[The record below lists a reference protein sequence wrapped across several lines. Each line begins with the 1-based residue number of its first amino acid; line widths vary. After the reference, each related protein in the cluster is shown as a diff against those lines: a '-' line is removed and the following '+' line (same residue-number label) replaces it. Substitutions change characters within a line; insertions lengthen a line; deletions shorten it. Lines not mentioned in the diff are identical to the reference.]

1 MKRNIAKIMVVFAV
15 ALMAVGASAS
25 SIGIDLN
32 QVIGGGFVSGDLS
45 NSNPYLHAAITDTI
59 SGGNAGVSLTLTAP
73 GLGFAGSGNYE
84 HVLGWQFRVSTISG
98 LTFTKTASSGHA
110 GFTLPVIS
118 TGTFTNDPTTDSF
131 NLQFL
136 FSENTGPATDGP
148 DGGVEFGN
156 GDSVT
161 YFIKG
166 LSTSSFLAASPGT
179 HFSAAQIDDAK
190 AGTWVADSSGP
201 VGAPGV
207 PLPATVWG
215 GLVLLGGGMAGR
227 RARVSQRA

>member
-1 MKRNIAKIMVVFAV
+1 
-15 ALMAVGASAS
+15 
-25 SIGIDLN
+25 
-32 QVIGGGFVSGDLS
+32 LS
-45 NSNPYLHAAITDTI
+45 NSNPYLHAAITDTTL
-59 SGGNAGVSLTLTAP
+59 SGNSGVSITLTAP
-73 GLGFAGSGNYE
+73 GLGFAGSGMYE
-84 HVLGWQFRVSTISG
+84 HVLGWQFKVSTVSG
-98 LTFTKTASSGHA
+98 LTFTETAASGHA
-110 GFTLPVIS
+110 GFTLPTIT
-118 TGTFTNDPTTDSF
+118 TGSYTNDPTTDAF

-136 FSENTGPATDGP
+136 FAEGHTATDGP

-166 LSTSSFLAASPGT
+166 LSTSSFLVASPGS
-179 HFSAAQIDDAK
+179 HYSAAQIDDAK